1 MGKKCLKCGYERK
14 PSDIVPDYECPK
26 CGAIYSKVE
35 IANQT
40 EEGYLPKLRDAIQ
53 KKDGISFRYSRAD
66 GHMTIHNA
74 VYPREILRK
83 GNYVFFRAYCHF
95 THDVRLFRLDRVQ
108 SLQLVQL
115 TRNKRYSA
123 LRERLISIIVIL
135 VIPVSYM
142 IWTFTGG
149 DPRGQW
155 VLVTHVTDGD
165 TIGVGRGWRYGKVR
179 LVGVNT
185 PETVH
190 PEKPVEFFGPESSS
204 FTKSQ
209 LLGKRVHL
217 QFESGNQY
225 DHYGRMLAYVFV
237 DDGTLFN
244 AELVKHG
251 YARVTDFF
259 PFQYYEE
266 FKRYEREA
274 KKNGVGMW
282 SRQ

>member
-1 MGKKCLKCGYERK
+1 M
-14 PSDIVPDYECPK
+14 
-26 CGAIYSKVE
+26 
-35 IANQT
+35 
-40 EEGYLPKLRDAIQ
+40 
-53 KKDGISFRYSRAD
+53 
-66 GHMTIHNA
+66 
-74 VYPREILRK
+74 
-83 GNYVFFRAYCHF
+83 
-95 THDVRLFRLDRVQ
+95 
-108 SLQLVQL
+108 
-115 TRNKRYSA
+115 
-123 LRERLISIIVIL
+123 
-135 VIPVSYM
+135 
-142 IWTFTGG
+142 
-149 DPRGQW
+149 
-155 VLVTHVTDGD
+155 
-165 TIGVGRGWRYGKVR
+165 R

-225 DHYGRMLAYVFV
+225 DHYGLLLAYVFV

-251 YARVTDFF
+251 YARVMDFF

>member
-26 CGAIYSKVE
+26 CGAIYTKVE
-35 IANQT
+35 IAKQT
-40 EEGYLPKLRDAIQ
+40 EQGYLPKLRDAIE
-53 KKDGISFRYSRAD
+53 KKEGISFRYSRAD

-74 VYPREILRK
+74 VYPRKIFKK
-83 GNYVFFRAYCHF
+83 GGYVFFRAYCHF
-95 THDVRLFRLDRVQ
+95 TRDVRLFRLDRVQ

-123 LRERLISIIVIL
+123 LRERIIAIIVIL
-135 VIPVSYM
+135 VIPAAYM

-165 TIGVGRGWRYGKVR
+165 TIGVGRSWRYEKVR
-179 LVGVNT
+179 LIGVDT

-204 FTKSQ
+204 YTKSQ
-209 LLGKRVHL
+209 LLGKQVHL
-217 QFESGNQY
+217 EFESGNQY
-225 DHYGRMLAYVFV
+225 DNYGRMLAYVFV
-237 DDGTLFN
+237 DDGALFN

-251 YARVTDFF
+251 YARVMDFF
-259 PFQYYEE
+259 PFRYYEE
-266 FKRYEREA
+266 FKRYEQEAREDRI
-274 KKNGVGMW
+274 GIW
-282 SRQ
+282 SRK